1 MMEFI
6 NLGNASLAAQYVAI
20 ELFREIKRNPH
31 TKLGLATGGT
41 MEPVYAELVKLLKS
55 NPVDLSLIQTFNLDE
70 YFELDKQSPKS
81 YLYYMKHHLFDHIDI
96 KPEQYYFP
104 DNDRENLDE
113 DNKAYDELIMKEHPI
128 HLQLLGIGTNGHIGF
143 NEPGT
148 PFTSNT
154 RMVDLSEETIR
165 ANARF
170 FDTIDEVPTQAV
182 TMGINTIMQS
192 DRIILLATGE
202 KKQSIIRQLYDM
214 TQPNE
219 EIPASVLLNHPNVLI
234 ITDNEA
240 SPYKKED

>member
-1 MMEFI
+1 MEFI

-20 ELFREIKRNPH
+20 ELFREIKCNPH

-41 MEPVYAELVKLLKS
+41 MEPVYAELVRLLKS

-81 YLYYMKHHLFDHIDI
+81 YLYYMKYHLFDHIDI

-202 KKQSIIRQLYDM
+202 KKKSIIRQLYDM

-219 EIPASVLLNHPNVLI
+219 AIPASVLLHHPNVLI
-234 ITDNEA
+234 ITDNDA
-240 SPYKKED
+240 SPF

>member
-1 MMEFI
+1 MEFI

-20 ELFREIKRNPH
+20 ELFREIKCNPH

-41 MEPVYAELVKLLKS
+41 MEPVYAELVRLLKS

-104 DNDRENLDE
+104 DNDRKNLDE

-202 KKQSIIRQLYDM
+202 KKKSIIRQLYDM

-219 EIPASVLLNHPNVLI
+219 AIPASVLLHHPNVLI
-234 ITDNEA
+234 ITDNDA
-240 SPYKKED
+240 SPL

>member
-1 MMEFI
+1 MEFI

-20 ELFREIKRNPH
+20 ELFREIKCNPH

-41 MEPVYAELVKLLKS
+41 MEPVYAELVRLLKS

-192 DRIILLATGE
+192 DRVILLATGE
-202 KKQSIIRQLYDM
+202 KKKSIIRQLYDM

-219 EIPASVLLNHPNVLI
+219 AIPASVLLHHPNVLI
-234 ITDNEA
+234 ITDNDA
-240 SPYKKED
+240 SPF

>member
-1 MMEFI
+1 MEFI

-20 ELFREIKRNPH
+20 ELFREIKCNPH

-41 MEPVYAELVKLLKS
+41 MEPVYAELVRLLKS

-202 KKQSIIRQLYDM
+202 KKKSIIRQLYDM

-219 EIPASVLLNHPNVLI
+219 AIPASVLLHHPNVLI
-234 ITDNEA
+234 ITDNDA
-240 SPYKKED
+240 SPF

>member
-1 MMEFI
+1 MMDVI

-20 ELFREIKRNPH
+20 ELFREIQRNPH

-41 MEPVYAELVKLLKS
+41 MQPVYAELVRLIKLNS
-55 NPVDLSLIQTFNLDE
+55 IDLSHIQTFNLDE
-70 YFELDKQSPKS
+70 YFELDKQSPQS

-96 KPEQYYFP
+96 KQNQYYFP

-113 DNKAYDELIMKEHPI
+113 DNKAYDELIMHEHPI
-128 HLQLLGIGTNGHIGF
+128 NLQLLGIGTNGHIGF

-148 PFTSNT
+148 SFTSNT

-170 FDTIDEVPTQAV
+170 FDAIGEVPKQAV

-192 DRIILLATGE
+192 DRIILLATGA
-202 KKQSIIRQLYDM
+202 KKQPIIQQLFHM
-214 TQPNE
+214 TQPDE
-219 EIPASVLLNHPNVLI
+219 EIPASVLLNHSNVLI
-234 ITDNEA
+234 VTDDEA
-240 SPYKKED
+240 SPY

>member
-20 ELFREIKRNPH
+20 ELFREIKCNPH

-41 MEPVYAELVKLLKS
+41 MEPVYAELVRLLKS

-192 DRIILLATGE
+192 DRVILLATGE
-202 KKQSIIRQLYDM
+202 KKKSIIRQLYDM

-219 EIPASVLLNHPNVLI
+219 AIPASVLLHHPNVLI
-234 ITDNEA
+234 ITDNDA
-240 SPYKKED
+240 SPF

>member
-1 MMEFI
+1 MMDFI

-20 ELFREIKRNPH
+20 ELFREIKRNPY

-55 NPVDLSLIQTFNLDE
+55 NPVDLSHIQTFNLDE
-70 YFELDKQSPKS
+70 YFELDKQSPQS

-96 KPEQYYFP
+96 KQEQYYFP
-104 DNDRENLDE
+104 DNDRENLAE
-113 DNKAYDELIMKEHPI
+113 DNKAYDELILKEHPI
-128 HLQLLGIGTNGHIGF
+128 NLQLLGIGTNGHIGF

-148 PFTSNT
+148 PFNSGT
-154 RMVDLSEETIR
+154 RMVNLSQETIR
-165 ANARF
+165 ANSRF

-202 KKQSIIRQLYDM
+202 KKLPIIQQLYDM

-219 EIPASVLLNHPNVLI
+219 NIPASVLLNHANVLI
-234 ITDNEA
+234 VTDHGA

>member
-1 MMEFI
+1 MEFI

-41 MEPVYAELVKLLKS
+41 MEPVYAALVKLIKS
-55 NPVDLSLIQTFNLDE
+55 NPVNLSHLKTFNLDE
-70 YFELDKQSPKS
+70 YFELDKQSPQS
-81 YLYYMKHHLFDHIDI
+81 YLYYMKHHLFNHIDI

-104 DNDRENLDE
+104 DNDRENLAQ

-128 HLQLLGIGTNGHIGF
+128 NLQLLGIGTNGHIGF

-148 PFTSNT
+148 SFTSNT

-170 FDTIDEVPTQAV
+170 FDTIEQVPTQAV
-182 TMGINTIMQS
+182 TMGITTIMQS
-192 DRIILLATGE
+192 DIIILLATGE
-202 KKQSIIRQLYDM
+202 KKQPIIQQLFDM
-214 TQPNE
+214 KQPNE
-219 EIPASVLLNHPNVLI
+219 DIPASVLLNHPNVLI
-234 ITDNEA
+234 ITDDEA
-240 SPYKKED
+240 SPYKKKD